1 MKVDG
6 RLQGQLLHVCVADER
21 GPKTEVDVVRVR
33 TGHGI
38 VGDVHA
44 GPGIRQISALAG
56 ESIEGVRVK
65 LPDLDVGAFGENLIT
80 EGIDWKA
87 VPVGQRLRLG
97 DEVLAQVSQ
106 LGKVCHTRCRIYYD
120 TGDCIMPSEGVF
132 LIARTSGEL
141 EAGAPITSE
150 PDLDRARYAV
160 VTVSDRSSAGEREDG
175 GGPAIDETVTASMDA
190 LRVDYRIVPDEREII
205 GQTLTELCDEQLIDV
220 VFTTGGTG
228 LAPRDVTP
236 EATAD
241 VIDREVPGMAE
252 AIRAVGMA
260 KTPHAMLSRGICG
273 QRGRTLVINLSGSPR
288 AVREQLGAI
297 LPALPHA
304 LEVVSGTPLD
314 CACAC
319 RP

>member
-1 MKVDG
+1 MTV
-6 RLQGQLLHVCVADER
+6 RGQILHLCVAHER
-21 GPKTEVDVVRVR
+21 GPKTEVDTAQVR
-33 TGHGI
+33 TGHGM

-56 ESIEGVRVK
+56 ESIDDVRAK
-65 LPDLDVGAFGENLIT
+65 LPDLDVGAFGENLVT
-80 EGIDWKA
+80 RGIDWKE
-87 VPVGQRLRLG
+87 VPIGQRLRLG
-97 DEVLAQVSQ
+97 DEVLAQVTQ

-141 EAGAPITSE
+141 KPGDAIASE
-150 PDLDRARYAV
+150 PELDRARYAV
-160 VTVSDRSSAGEREDG
+160 VTVSDRSSAGQREDG

-190 LRVDYRIVPDEREII
+190 LRVDYRVVPDERDVIAA
-205 GQTLTELCDEQLIDV
+205 TLAELCDEQLIDV

-288 AVREQLGAI
+288 AVREQLGAV

-304 LEVVSGTPLD
+304 LEVVSGAPLD
-314 CACAC
+314 CARA
-319 RP
+319 RRT

>member
-1 MKVDG
+1 MNLSGEIV
-6 RLQGQLLHVCVADER
+6 HVCIADSR
-21 GPKTEVDVVRVR
+21 GPKHEVEAVTLRA
-33 TGHGI
+33 GHGI

-44 GPGIRQISALAG
+44 GPGIRQVSALAD
-56 ESIEGVRVK
+56 ESIEGMRRK

-80 EGIDWKA
+80 RGIDWKA
-87 VPVGQRLRLG
+87 VPVGTRLRLG
-97 DEVLAQVSQ
+97 SDVIAQVTQ

-141 EAGAPITSE
+141 KPGDRVRSE

-175 GGPAIDETVTASMDA
+175 SGPAIDETVAKAMDA
-190 LRVDYRIVPDEREII
+190 LRVEYRVVPDERPII
-205 GQTLTELCDEQLIDV
+205 AQTLLELCDEQLVDV

-252 AIRAVGMA
+252 AIRAAGMA
-260 KTPHAMLSRGICG
+260 KTPHAMLSRGLCG
-273 QRGRTLVINLSGSPR
+273 QRGRTLVINLSGSPK
-288 AVREQLGAI
+288 AVREQLEAI

-304 LEVVSGTPLD
+304 LKVASGAQLD
-314 CACAC
+314 CARLA
-319 RP
+319 

>member
-6 RLQGQLLHVCVADER
+6 RLLHLCVAAER
-21 GPKTEVDVVRVR
+21 GPKAEVDAVQVR

-56 ESIEGVRVK
+56 ESIDDVRAK

-80 EGIDWKA
+80 RGIDWKA
-87 VPVGQRLRLG
+87 VPIGQRLRLG
-97 DEVLAQVSQ
+97 DEVLAQVTQ

-132 LIARTSGEL
+132 LIARSSGEL
-141 EAGAPITSE
+141 KPGDPIRSE

-160 VTVSDRSSAGEREDG
+160 VTVSDRSSAGQREDG
-175 GGPAIDETVTASMDA
+175 SGPAIDETVTAAMDA
-190 LRVDYRIVPDEREII
+190 LRVDYRIVPDERDVIAR
-205 GQTLTELCDEQLIDV
+205 TLTELCDEQLIDV

-241 VIDREVPGMAE
+241 VLDREVPGMAE

-273 QRGRTLVINLSGSPR
+273 QRGRTLVVNLSGSPR

-297 LPALPHA
+297 LTALPHA
-304 LEVVSGTPLD
+304 LDVVSGTPLD
-314 CACAC
+314 CGCAC